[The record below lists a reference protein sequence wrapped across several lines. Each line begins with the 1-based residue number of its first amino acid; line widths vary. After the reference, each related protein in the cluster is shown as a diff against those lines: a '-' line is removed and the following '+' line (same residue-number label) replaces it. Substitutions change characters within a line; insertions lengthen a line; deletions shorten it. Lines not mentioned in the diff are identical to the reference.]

1 MIKNHIMTGYLIDD
15 FEGITP
21 EEINELTGIEADMIW
36 TKGKPKPKFNV
47 LALKNR
53 WLISA
58 PYEEETEE
66 FDIESFD
73 KQMKYLMDILNS
85 KKDIFKM
92 LGQKYN
98 CEISCGVYIY
108 TDAEEESTPSVH
120 LTKEHSHF
128 LSEFNLEFD
137 VDIILLAEY

>member
-1 MIKNHIMTGYLIDD
+1 MMKNHILLGYLIDD

-21 EEINELTGIEADMIW
+21 EEINELTGVKADIIW
-36 TKGKPKPKFNV
+36 IKGLPKPKFNM
-47 LALKNR
+47 LALRNR
-53 WLISA
+53 WLIKA
-58 PYEEETEE
+58 PYEPTEE

-85 KKDIFKM
+85 NMDVFKM

-128 LSEFNLEFD
+128 LSEYNLEFD
-137 VDIILLAEY
+137 VDIILLAEN